1 MFWSVLREA
10 EEEQPVTDMER
21 RKAAKEFSAFWKG
34 KGYEKGERSS
44 LKETWRKEYNL
55 IFAGGGYI

>member
-1 MFWSVLREA
+1 M
-10 EEEQPVTDMER
+10 TDMER